1 MVNGPAAQAAMAN
14 AYELVSSASSLRLH
28 AGPQGEGAHRAGSAL
43 EAQTRRAISSEMDEL
58 ASVRRL
64 PCEPAA
70 LSEAALVREF
80 EETISFRSRQLKKD
94 PRRKPTDVE
103 VSFTHLGRCTSC
115 DNYAGLWR
123 SLHGESTVDVG
134 TRPQLLVDDHVVERW
149 RNAVRFLNPPI
160 SPPRPILTPAATS
173 PPDQRF
179 GCPCS
184 AEVLRGGGVRLWH
197 ASGGYVD
204 ESLVRE
210 AGIEREEGG
219 YPVPR
224 LKADWPARYVVRT
237 SADGYT
243 NWSAPL
249 AVSHDMLAVGTFA
262 VSPPP
267 LRAAANDDDPG
278 AADASPRRP
287 YYAGYEGYLGRT
299 CVARSDDGVRWRSL
313 GAAADGATPGSADHA
328 CGRGLRSFLGRAAD
342 TYITVVAD
350 DARRRDL
357 VWHRRDFGTAGGWRE
372 IRGVR
377 VAAVDGGLAAY
388 ERRANGS
395 AAPEVLSW
403 YLDRLGKLERFRR
416 QVYAATL
423 TRHGPDLWLGLL
435 TVIEWAKDLTE
446 RRAPDAPAVERDV
459 TNIYLVTSRD
469 GVHIDDE
476 WVYAHRP
483 LVPRAATQAG
493 WSSGFVLPAAQI
505 VTTADEHRVYF
516 EARRGARHE
525 ERLKG
530 EPATIGVATFRRDML
545 VGVRAAHADRPAVV
559 QTKAFALEGAH
570 LSLTVDASKGAGAH
584 VTVELLHAA
593 TRRKRADLIAAAPSV
608 GGDGASGEVAVVWE
622 GCAAGASCAAVA
634 AALRASVRL
643 RFTLHAGAEL
653 YGFRW
658 RRTPARP

>member
-1 MVNGPAAQAAMAN
+1 MVNGPAAPMAN

-58 ASVRRL
+58 ASVRRV

-123 SLHGESTVDVG
+123 SLHGDSTVDVG

-160 SPPRPILTPAATS
+160 SPPRPVLTPAATS

-204 ESLVRE
+204 EALVRE

-262 VSPPP
+262 VSPPLVLPSP
-267 LRAAANDDDPG
+267 LP
-278 AADASPRRP
+278 
-287 YYAGYEGYLGRT
+287 
-299 CVARSDDGVRWRSL
+299 
-313 GAAADGATPGSADHA
+313 
-328 CGRGLRSFLGRAAD
+328 
-342 TYITVVAD
+342 
-350 DARRRDL
+350 
-357 VWHRRDFGTAGGWRE
+357 
-372 IRGVR
+372 
-377 VAAVDGGLAAY
+377 
-388 ERRANGS
+388 
-395 AAPEVLSW
+395 AAPRLLCPPAPSW
-403 YLDRLGKLERFRR
+403 LRC
-416 QVYAATL
+416 ASA
-423 TRHGPDLWLGLL
+423 
-435 TVIEWAKDLTE
+435 I
-446 RRAPDAPAVERDV
+446 APAV
-459 TNIYLVTSRD
+459 N
-469 GVHIDDE
+469 
-476 WVYAHRP
+476 
-483 LVPRAATQAG
+483 
-493 WSSGFVLPAAQI
+493 
-505 VTTADEHRVYF
+505 
-516 EARRGARHE
+516 RR
-525 ERLKG
+525 
-530 EPATIGVATFRRDML
+530 
-545 VGVRAAHADRPAVV
+545 
-559 QTKAFALEGAH
+559 
-570 LSLTVDASKGAGAH
+570 
-584 VTVELLHAA
+584 
-593 TRRKRADLIAAAPSV
+593 
-608 GGDGASGEVAVVWE
+608 
-622 GCAAGASCAAVA
+622 
-634 AALRASVRL
+634 
-643 RFTLHAGAEL
+643 
-653 YGFRW
+653 
-658 RRTPARP
+658 